1 MNFTEILNAIIQYG
15 SIFMGVLLVLV
26 TSTTMVVEV
35 LKRLLPKI
43 PTDLVVFVVAI
54 GLTFLAIYIA
64 ATVFGVEM
72 LWYCWIGAVA
82 IGFAVA
88 YAAMFGWEKFHELWS
103 RVKDLFKGQ

>member
-1 MNFTEILNAIIQYG
+1 MNFAEIINAIIQYG

-26 TSTTMVVEV
+26 TATTMVVEV

-43 PTDLVVFVVAI
+43 PTDLVVFVVAL
-54 GLTFLAIYIA
+54 GLSLVAVWIA
-64 ATVFGVEM
+64 ATLAGVEM
-72 LWYCWIGAVA
+72 LWYFWIGAVA

>member
-1 MNFTEILNAIIQYG
+1 MNFNEIISAIIQYG

-26 TSTTMVVEV
+26 TATTMVVEV

-43 PTDLVVFVVAI
+43 PTDLVVFIVAI
-54 GLTFLAIYIA
+54 GITVLALYIA
-64 ATVFGVEM
+64 AIVFDIEM
-72 LWYCWIGAVA
+72 VWYCWVGAVA

-88 YAAMFGWEKFHELWS
+88 YAAMFGWDKFHELWG